1 MTTPFLSLLDV
12 ASTREAVSAAG
23 LPDALADV
31 HLFRATFNHP
41 PIGRIVGE
49 VVQALVLSSV
59 LDARTREVAILRV
72 GWRIGS
78 VYEWSNHVPIARRA
92 GMTDREII
100 AVRDAEPAPDPLTE
114 TDLCAIAVV
123 DEVLDQI
130 SVTPATL
137 GNARRLIADDRAV
150 LELLTIPGLYRTIG
164 TVLLTAQIPLE
175 SRVTP
180 WPPDGLEGMRVG
192 TAV

>member
-1 MTTPFLSLLDV
+1 MTDPFLPLLDV
-12 ASTREAVSAAG
+12 AATREAVTRAG

-49 VVQALVLSSV
+49 VVRALVLSSV

-92 GMTDREII
+92 GMTDREIT
-100 AVRDAEPAPDPLTE
+100 AVRESEPAADALTE

-123 DEVLDQI
+123 DEVLERI
-130 SVTPATL
+130 SVSPATL
-137 GNARRLIADDRAV
+137 AHARRLIPDDRAV

-164 TVLLTAQIPLE
+164 TVLLTSQIPLE
-175 SRVTP
+175 DRVTP
-180 WPPDGLEGMRVG
+180 WPPDGLESD
-192 TAV
+192 A

>member
-1 MTTPFLSLLDV
+1 MTVPFLPMLDV
-12 ASTREAVSAAG
+12 ASTREAAASAG
-23 LPDALADV
+23 LPEALADV

-49 VVQALVLSSV
+49 VVQALVLNSV

-92 GMTDREII
+92 GMTDREIA
-100 AVRDAEPAPDPLTE
+100 AVREPEPPAELLTE
-114 TDLCAIAVV
+114 ADLCAIAVV
-123 DEVLDQI
+123 DEVLDCV
-130 SVTPATL
+130 SVTPASLATT
-137 GNARRLIADDRAV
+137 RRLLGDDRAV

-175 SRVTP
+175 AHVAP
-180 WPPDGLEGMRVG
+180 WPPDGLGPRPG
-192 TAV
+192 PGA

>member
-1 MTTPFLSLLDV
+1 MTSPFLPLLDV
-12 ASTREAVSAAG
+12 AATREAATAAG
-23 LPDALADV
+23 LPSALADV

-92 GMTDREII
+92 GMSDQEIV
-100 AVRDAEPAPDPLTE
+100 AVREPEPATDVLNE
-114 TDLCAIAVV
+114 KDLCAIAVV
-123 DEVLDQI
+123 DEVLEDI
-130 SVTPATL
+130 SVTPETLATT
-137 GNARRLIADDRAV
+137 RQLIGDDRAV

-175 SRVTP
+175 ARVAP
-180 WPPDGLEGMRVG
+180 WAPDGLVSMP
-192 TAV
+192 